1 MRRVA
6 LIYNPASGQ
15 HSAHRGSHHVECCS
29 TYFETRGIE
38 AEALETHN
46 APGSAKSLALA
57 ATRQGY
63 DTVLACGGD
72 GTVHEVLQSLVGTQ
86 VALGVVPLGTANA
99 LAQNLGL
106 GRNPLKAVRLLLN
119 AEPVEVPVGRIFF
132 QEKNGAEG
140 WRYFTVAAGI
150 GADALLMSSMDP
162 ELKRRYG
169 YALYILEAAKIWATN
184 PFPLF
189 NASVSIDGNGS
200 SRNEQ
205 VSQLLAVR
213 IRSFGGALGVL
224 APGATLHKRDLT
236 LVAFKTRS
244 RMEYLRFLLATLVG
258 RQTFSRSIEL
268 LDADAVECRALNGS
282 KTNVFVEADGEVLG
296 ALPARI
302 QACARD
308 PFLCWCRRGPSRRLQ
323 RRRRRLSSALLF
335 LRHGT
340 IEFRIAGF
348 ASKLPRLRLSLR

>member
-15 HSAHRGSHHVECCS
+15 HSARRSAYVQNALAEL
-29 TYFETRGIE
+29 RQAGIE
-38 AEALETHN
+38 AEALETH
-46 APGSAKSLALA
+46 APGSGKSLALA
-57 ATRQGY
+57 AVRQGY

-72 GTVHEVLQSLVGTQ
+72 GTVHEVLQPLVGTE

-106 GRNPLKAVRLLLN
+106 GRNPVKALRALMK
-119 AEPVEVPVGRIFF
+119 AEPMQVQVGRIFF
-132 QEKNGAEG
+132 QEPNGAES

-169 YALYILEAAKIWATN
+169 YALYILEAFKIWATN

-189 NASVSIDGNGS
+189 DASFSRNGNG
-200 SRNEQ
+200 RARVEK

-224 APGATLHKRDLT
+224 APGATLRKKDLSV
-236 LVAFKTRS
+236 VAFKTRS
-244 RMEYLRFLLATLVG
+244 RLRYLRFLLATIVG
-258 RQTFSRSIEL
+258 RQTFSRTIEL
-268 LDADAVECRALNGS
+268 LDADAVECRPLNGS
-282 KTNVFVEADGEVLG
+282 KASVFVEADGEVLG

-302 QACARD
+302 ELARET
-308 PFLCWCRRGPSRRLQ
+308 LQ
-323 RRRRRLSSALLF
+323 LLVPP
-335 LRHGT
+335 G
-340 IEFRIAGF
+340 AQ
-348 ASKLPRLRLSLR
+348 P

>member
-15 HSAHRGSHHVECCS
+15 HSPRRSSSIENVKAVLHRA
-29 TYFETRGIE
+29 GID
-38 AEALETHN
+38 ADSLETH
-46 APGSAKSLALA
+46 APGSAKALA
-57 ATRQGY
+57 AAAVRQGH

-72 GTVHEVLQSLVGTQ
+72 GTVHEVLQGLVGTD

-106 GRNPLKAVRLLLN
+106 GRNPVKAVQALLT
-119 AEPVEVPVGRIFF
+119 AKPQQVPVGRISF
-132 QEKNGAEG
+132 QEPNGLEG

-169 YALYILEAAKIWATN
+169 YALYILEAAKIWATS

-189 NASVSIDGNGS
+189 DARFSGTANGNGNGS
-200 SRNEQ
+200 ARNEQ

-224 APGATLHKRDLT
+224 APGATLHKNNLS

-244 RMEYLRFLLATLVG
+244 RIDYMRFLLATIIG
-258 RQTFSRSIEL
+258 RQTFSRTIEL
-268 LDADAVECRALNGS
+268 LDADSVECRPINGS
-282 KTNVFVEADGEVLG
+282 KTSVFVEADGEVLG

-302 QACARD
+302 ELAREK
-308 PFLCWCRRGPSRRLQ
+308 LT
-323 RRRRRLSSALLF
+323 LLVPP
-335 LRHGT
+335 G
-340 IEFRIAGF
+340 AQ
-348 ASKLPRLRLSLR
+348 P

>member
-15 HSAHRGSHHVECCS
+15 HSRRRASQIQSAITLLKNAGVE
-29 TYFETRGIE
+29 
-38 AEALETHN
+38 ADALETH
-46 APGSAKSLALA
+46 APGSGKSLALA
-57 ATRQGY
+57 AVRQGY
-63 DTVLACGGD
+63 DAVLACGGD
-72 GTVHEVLQSLVGTQ
+72 GTVHEVLQPLVGTD

-106 GRNPLKAVRLLLN
+106 GRDPIKAVRALLQSKPM
-119 AEPVEVPVGRIFF
+119 EFPVGRIFF
-132 QEKNGAEG
+132 RESNGLEE

-169 YALYILEAAKIWATN
+169 YALYILEAFKIWATN

-189 NASVSIDGNGS
+189 AASFSTSGNGAA
-200 SRNEQ
+200 RLEH

-224 APGATLHKRDLT
+224 APGATLNKQDLSI
-236 LVAFKTRS
+236 VAFKTRS
-244 RMEYLRFLLATLVG
+244 RFDYLRFLLATVVG

-268 LDADAVECRALNGS
+268 LDADRVDCRPLNGS
-282 KTNVFVEADGEVLG
+282 KSTVFVEADGEVLG
-296 ALPARI
+296 ALPARMEL
-302 QACARD
+302 AR
-308 PFLCWCRRGPSRRLQ
+308 
-323 RRRRRLSSALLF
+323 
-335 LRHGT
+335 
-340 IEFRIAGF
+340 E
-348 ASKLPRLRLSLR
+348 KLKVLVPPGAQP